1 MTARKSRPWRMFA
14 PLAGVLLL
22 FAAWSG
28 YWFFAFEMAK
38 SEAASRREALARQGT
53 SLSCTD
59 EGWSGYP
66 FRIEFA
72 CRAPV
77 FNTKVDEHDVT
88 VRAASLLIVAQAY
101 NPSRIVA
108 LLDGPTS
115 IRASDGSFVEAGH
128 DRAVASFHSMGTECG
143 RFSIEIPA
151 LTVSGVVEAS
161 IMAFHLRCRDH
172 AANIAINARDLT
184 VYGMPQGP
192 LRLDAASF
200 DAEAPRSL
208 LANSQ
213 PLLNASVTGARVEI
227 LSAEI
232 ARNAVSVKGKG
243 WLGFDE
249 DRRLAGTIATETNDI
264 DGLLEEANRYHP
276 LSQPDR
282 TALKTLL
289 GLIDNSA
296 TDRQA
301 KADFIAKDGELYWGP
316 FKLADLPPLY

>member
-1 MTARKSRPWRMFA
+1 MFA

-28 YWFFAFEMAK
+28 YWLFAFELAK

-53 SLSCTD
+53 RLSCMD
-59 EGWSGYP
+59 ESWGGYP

-77 FNTKVDEHDVT
+77 FDTKIQEHIVT
-88 VRAASLLIVAQAY
+88 SRASALLIVAQAY
-101 NPSRIVA
+101 NPSSIVA
-108 LLDGPTS
+108 ILDGPTS
-115 IRASDGSFVEAGH
+115 IKATDGSFLEANH
-128 DRAVASFHSMGTECG
+128 DRAIASFRYSEMGCG
-143 RFSIEIPA
+143 RFAIEIPA
-151 LTVSGVVEAS
+151 LKVSGVVEAS
-161 IMAFHLRCRDH
+161 FLTFHLRCRGNR
-172 AANIAINARDLT
+172 ANIAINARDLA
-184 VYGMPQGP
+184 VYGTIQGL

-200 DAEAPRSL
+200 DVEAPHSL
-208 LANSQ
+208 FAQSK
-213 PLLNASVTGARVEI
+213 PLLNASVMGTRAEI

-232 ARNAVSVKGKG
+232 VRNGVVVKGKG
-243 WLGFDE
+243 WLGIDKE
-249 DRRLAGTIATETNDI
+249 RRLVGKIATETNDI
-264 DGLLEEANRYHP
+264 DGLLGEANRYHP
-276 LSQPDR
+276 LSEPDR

-296 TDRQA
+296 TDKQA

>member
-1 MTARKSRPWRMFA
+1 MFA
-14 PLAGVLLL
+14 PLAGVCLL

-28 YWFFAFEMAK
+28 YWLFAFDTAK

-53 SLSCTD
+53 SLSCID
-59 EGWSGYP
+59 ESWGGYP

-77 FNTKVDEHDVT
+77 LTSKVHNRDVT
-88 VRAASLLIVAQAY
+88 ARASALGIVAQAY
-101 NPSRIVA
+101 NPSSIAVI
-108 LLDGPTS
+108 LDGPTA
-115 IRASDGSFVEAGH
+115 IKFSDGSFLEAGH
-128 DRAVASFHSMGTECG
+128 NRAIASYQYTGTEWG
-143 RFSIEIPA
+143 RLSIEIPA
-151 LTVSGVVEAS
+151 FTVSGVVEAS
-161 IMAFHLRCRDH
+161 LMALLIRCRDN
-172 AANIAINARDLT
+172 AANMAIDARDLT
-184 VYGMPQGP
+184 IYGMPQGP

-200 DAEAPRSL
+200 DAAAPQSFF
-208 LANSQ
+208 ANPQ
-213 PLLNASVTGARVEI
+213 LPNASVPGARVEI

-232 ARNAVSVKGKG
+232 ARDGVVVTGKG
-243 WLGFDE
+243 WLGLDE

-282 TALKTLL
+282 DALKTLL

-296 TDRQA
+296 ADKQA

>member
-28 YWFFAFEMAK
+28 YWLFAFELAK
-38 SEAASRREALARQGT
+38 SEAASRRGTLARQGN
-53 SLSCTD
+53 SLSCMD
-59 EGWSGYP
+59 EHWGGYP

-77 FNTKVDEHDVT
+77 FDTKIQEHNIT
-88 VRAASLLIVAQAY
+88 ARASALLIVAQAY
-101 NPSRIVA
+101 NPSSIAV

-115 IRASDGSFVEAGH
+115 IKATDGSFLEAGH
-128 DRAVASFHSMGTECG
+128 DRAIASYHYTGTECG

-161 IMAFHLRCRDH
+161 LMALHLRCRDS

-184 VYGMPQGP
+184 VYGMVQGP

-200 DAEAPRSL
+200 DVAAPHSL
-208 LANSQ
+208 FAQSR
-213 PLLNASVTGARVEI
+213 PLLNASVTGTRAEI

-232 ARNAVSVKGKG
+232 ARNGVVVKGKG
-243 WLGFDE
+243 WLGIDKE
-249 DRRLAGTIATETNDI
+249 RRLVGKLVTETNDI
-264 DGLLEEANRYHP
+264 DGLLGEANRYHP
-276 LSQPDR
+276 LSEPDR

-296 TDRQA
+296 TDKQA

>member
-1 MTARKSRPWRMFA
+1 MFA

-28 YWFFAFEMAK
+28 YWLFAFEFAK
-38 SEAASRREALARQGT
+38 SEAASRREVLARQGT
-53 SLSCTD
+53 SLSCMD
-59 EGWSGYP
+59 ESWGGYP

-77 FNTKVDEHDVT
+77 FVTKIQEHNIT
-88 VRAASLLIVAQAY
+88 VRAAALLIVAQAY
-101 NPSRIVA
+101 NPSSIVG

-115 IRASDGSFVEAGH
+115 IKASDGSFLEAGH
-128 DRAVASFHSMGTECG
+128 DRAIASYRYTGTECG
-143 RFSIEIPA
+143 RFSIEFPA

-161 IMAFHLRCRDH
+161 LMALHLRCRDNV
-172 AANIAINARDLT
+172 ASIAINARDLT
-184 VYGMPQGP
+184 VYGMVQGP

-208 LANSQ
+208 FANSQ
-213 PLLNASVTGARVEI
+213 PLLNASVTGTRLEI

-232 ARNAVSVKGKG
+232 AREGVVVEGKG
-243 WLGFDE
+243 WLGLDQ
-249 DRRLAGTIATETNDI
+249 DRRLAGTIATATNDI
-264 DGLLEEANRYHP
+264 DGLLEEANRYHQ

-282 TALKTLL
+282 DALKTLL

-296 TDRQA
+296 ADRQA